1 MIQIAARRSRQSRA
15 KRQGGGGTAQQFG
28 IDISR
33 ESTPVPVALD
43 IHDPNYDSED
53 SDDEGIKLVSS
64 YEAKSSFH
72 ELLPRAPN
80 GRKNGNSMMHSSLS
94 EFKTAVIKRIQE
106 LFVSEDVE
114 DFAANVVDLKTP
126 SLNFEVVR
134 RLLTVA
140 IERNARECELASRAL
155 ARLSEE
161 EILSVDDVAK
171 GFERVFE
178 LADDLAL
185 DTPQAKDYIGRFLA
199 RAVADECLPPSFLT
213 DRFIETLGGAIVQ
226 HAKSLLSIRHGAARL
241 SRVWGPTALVHSDDD
256 DESYLN
262 ALKGEIK
269 TLLTEYLSSGDI
281 DEAVVCVKRLDAP
294 HYHHEL
300 VKRAVVLALD
310 GKQRQ
315 RAMMSTLICE
325 LHNRG
330 LLSSVQVTL
339 GFRRLVEELP
349 DLELDTPGAAKVL
362 QIFFDQAVRDG
373 LVDRA
378 DLPKMSSSSSAS

>member
-15 KRQGGGGTAQQFG
+15 KRQGAGQFG
-28 IDISR
+28 LDISR

-43 IHDPNYDSED
+43 ARDPNYDSED
-53 SDDEGIKLVSS
+53 SGDEGVKLVSS
-64 YEAKSSFH
+64 YEAKPNFH
-72 ELLPRAPN
+72 DLLPRVTGPM
-80 GRKNGNSMMHSSLS
+80 SMSLS
-94 EFKTAVIKRIQE
+94 NFKNAITKRIHE
-106 LFVSEDVE
+106 LFVSEDVN
-114 DFAANVVDLKTP
+114 DFAANIMDMKTP
-126 SLNFEVVR
+126 ALHFEVVR

-140 IERNARECELASRAL
+140 IERNARECELSSRAL

-161 EILSVDDVAK
+161 EVLTVDDIAK

-178 LADDLAL
+178 LADDLEL
-185 DTPQAKDYIGRFLA
+185 DCPQAKDYIARFLA

-213 DRFIETLGGAIVQ
+213 DKYIEGLGGLIVQ

-241 SRVWGPTALVHSDDD
+241 SRVWGPTALVQSDDD
-256 DESYLN
+256 DESYVN
-262 ALKGEIK
+262 ALKSEIK
-269 TLLTEYLSSGDI
+269 MLLTEYLSSGDI
-281 DEAVVCVKRLDAP
+281 DEAVMCVKRLDAP

-325 LHNRG
+325 LNSRG
-330 LLSSVQVTL
+330 VLSSVQVTL

-373 LVDRA
+373 VLDRS
-378 DLPKMSSSSSAS
+378 DPPTIPK